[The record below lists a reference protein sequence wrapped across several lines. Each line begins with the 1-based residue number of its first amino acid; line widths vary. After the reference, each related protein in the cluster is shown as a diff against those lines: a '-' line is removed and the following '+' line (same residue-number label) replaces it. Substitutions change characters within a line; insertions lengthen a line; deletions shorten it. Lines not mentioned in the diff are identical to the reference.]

1 MSSIHLNSK
10 LIQFAIVT
18 VSGNCSDSIDAEKPL
33 GRFNNVYMYAC
44 QFVSMWLSTYGRTY
58 VCMHVHIYV
67 CIHVCPSASDWLRV
81 APIFPDRFKGEERL
95 R

>member
-44 QFVSMWLSTYGRTY
+44 QFVSMW
-58 VCMHVHIYV
+58 
-67 CIHVCPSASDWLRV
+67 
-81 APIFPDRFKGEERL
+81 
-95 R
+95 